1 MKSLFTGI
9 ALLLI
14 GSTGLFAQT
23 TKWALDRTH
32 SNLGFSVSHMVVSE
46 TKGRFDDFSITTV
59 SDKEDFSDAK
69 IDITIK
75 VETVNTDDK
84 KRDGHLRSPDFF
96 DVAKFPTMT
105 FKSREMKKIGEK
117 KYKLIG
123 DFTMKGVTKQIELDV
138 KFGGLLSNKGKTVA
152 GFKVSGTIN
161 RQDYGVK
168 WNSVL
173 DTGGSVVG
181 DEVEFVA
188 NLELNKQ

>member
-9 ALLLI
+9 ALLLM
-14 GSTGLFAQT
+14 GSTSLFAQT

-46 TKGRFDDFSITTV
+46 TKGRFDDFSIATV

-105 FKSREMKKIGEK
+105 FKSKEMKKVGEK

-123 DFTMKGVTKQIELDV
+123 DFTMKGVTKQVELDV

-168 WNSVL
+168 WNSML